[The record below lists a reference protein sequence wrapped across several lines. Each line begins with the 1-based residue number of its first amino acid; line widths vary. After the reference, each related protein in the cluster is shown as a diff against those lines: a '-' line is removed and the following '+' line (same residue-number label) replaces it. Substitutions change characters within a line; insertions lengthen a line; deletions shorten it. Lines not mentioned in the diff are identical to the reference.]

1 VNARVRSASV
11 LVLALV
17 FGGVLSGCS
26 VTMADLPIP
35 GTGVSGKTMTIQAD
49 FRDALN
55 LAHGAPVKVNG
66 VDAGKVDNITEQN
79 FTAEVTLT
87 IRQDAEL
94 HQGATARLRYTT
106 PLGELFVDVSNPTN
120 GPLLT
125 DGAKL
130 TLADTNTAPT
140 VEDALSEASLLIN
153 GGGLAQLQTVTQ
165 ELNTALNGHEG
176 DYRALLSKARTFLTQ
191 ANATT
196 GSVDRVLN
204 SLNSLSHTLN
214 ARKGTI
220 NRAVRQIR
228 PAAHVLREQ
237 TPAFTKLLKALD
249 RFAGAANTTVT
260 ATRSQLIRVLTEVE
274 PVLAEFNKNKAHWR
288 ASLASLIDASKAAN
302 HFVANDYANIHLD
315 LHLDGIGGT
324 TGLLS
329 GVANL
334 LNSLGLGSLL
344 NSTGTG
350 LLGGLLGGLTG
361 TASHTASGGTHSTGG
376 TKGGNG
382 GLAPITSGLSGLLGN
397 LLGGGL

>member
-1 VNARVRSASV
+1 MTTTRFRNAVAGAV
-11 LVLALV
+11 ALLL
-17 FGGVLSGCS
+17 GGVLSGCGL
-26 VTMADLPIP
+26 TMGDLPIP
-35 GTGVSGKTMTIQAD
+35 GTGVSGDTMQVQAD

-66 VDAGKVDNITEQN
+66 VDAGKVDSISEKN

-87 IRQDAEL
+87 IRKDAEL

-106 PLGELFVDVSNPTN
+106 PLGELFVDVKNPTN
-120 GPLLT
+120 GALLS

-130 TLADTNTAPT
+130 SLKDTNTAPT

-153 GGGLAQLQTVTQ
+153 GGGLAQLQTVTE

-196 GSVDRVLN
+196 GSVDQVLS
-204 SLNSLSHTLN
+204 SLNSLSKTLN

-228 PAAHVLREQ
+228 PAAHVLRQQ

-249 RFAGAANTTVT
+249 RFAGAANTTVN
-260 ATRSQLIRVLTEVE
+260 ATRGQLLRMLKEVE
-274 PVLAEFNKNKAHWR
+274 PVLGEFAKNKGRWR
-288 ASLASLIDASKAAN
+288 SSLISLIAAAKATDAL
-302 HFVANDYANIHLD
+302 VPNDYANIHLN
-315 LHLDGIGGT
+315 LHLDGINAG
-324 TGLLS
+324 GLLS

-350 LLGGLLGGLTG
+350 LLGGLLSGLTG
-361 TASHTASGGTHSTGG
+361 TASHTASSGSTKGSKGPGGTST
-376 TKGGNG
+376 
-382 GLAPITSGLSGLLGN
+382 TSGLGGLLGN